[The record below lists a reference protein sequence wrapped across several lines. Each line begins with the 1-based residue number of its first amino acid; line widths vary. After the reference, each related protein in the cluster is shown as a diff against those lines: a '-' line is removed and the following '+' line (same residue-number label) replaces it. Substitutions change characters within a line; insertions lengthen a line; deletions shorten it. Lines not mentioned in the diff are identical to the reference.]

1 MKDHDIFQKYRLRR
15 HALDLEAFTV
25 NELRAVAGT
34 ERETIEGFIFN
45 LKQEIPGAFTQETV
59 KANRVGRPLTRYRL
73 TPEAIRRLAA
83 ENTALGMQLSVS
95 THARMAPIQIVE
107 PTVAPQMAVPGENV
121 ESWLTSLAP
130 SFTNAL
136 DEGAMLTVKPAQAVT
151 AQRGNVTTLLAD
163 QLTFT
168 MDEIVRAIKKLLTP
182 WQYLRLE
189 KQGWTAGSYTIKG
202 HAPVYLQ
209 VETEA
214 GKPTLKVRPLAT
226 HIPTTE
232 ELRLPAL
239 AEKISTM
246 KAGLILVTGIVGSGR
261 SKVMAALV
269 NGINIGQSERI
280 ATIEEPLCYFYPKSK
295 SYLEQKQVAID
306 SPDFGHALELA
317 LRNDA
322 DVVALSDISD
332 PNTFST
338 VLEAAERKVLF
349 CRISASAPAEAIRKM
364 VGLFPETDQPAVRSR
379 LAQNL
384 AGIISV
390 KGLPAKSGEGT
401 VVAAEVLQWR
411 RELREVIVDP
421 NKTVSISEAV
431 ATYDARESL
440 VDSVENLYKEGLIS
454 QETLT
459 RHSSN
464 H

>member
-1 MKDHDIFQKYRLRR
+1 MKDRDMFQKYRLRR
-15 HALDLEAFTV
+15 LALDLEAFTV

-34 ERETIEGFIFN
+34 TRETIEGFVFE

-59 KANRVGRPLTRYRL
+59 KANRVGRPLTRYHL
-73 TPEAIRRLAA
+73 TPKAIRRLAA
-83 ENTALGMQLSVS
+83 ENVDLGRRLSAD
-95 THARMAPIQIVE
+95 THAREAPVQVLE
-107 PTVAPQMAVPGENV
+107 ATAAPQMAVPAESV

-130 SFTNAL
+130 SFTSAL
-136 DEGAMLTVKPAQAVT
+136 DEGAMLTVKPAQAVI
-151 AQRGNVTTLLAD
+151 AQRGNVIEVLAD
-163 QLTFT
+163 HLTFT

-189 KQGWTAGSYTIKG
+189 KQGWTAGAYAIKG
-202 HAPVYLQ
+202 HAPMYLQ

-214 GKPTLKVRPLAT
+214 GQPTLKVRPLAT

-261 SKVMAALV
+261 SKTLAALV
-269 NGINIGQSERI
+269 NGINMGQSERI
-280 ATIEEPLCYFYPKSK
+280 ATIEEPLHYFYPKSK

-306 SPDFGHALELA
+306 SPDFGPALELA

-322 DVVALSDISD
+322 GIVALSGISD
-332 PNTFST
+332 PDTFST
-338 VLEAAERKVLF
+338 VLEAAERRVLF

-364 VGLFPETDQPAVRSR
+364 VGLYPETGQPSVRSR

-390 KGLPAKSGEGT
+390 KGLPGKSGEGT
-401 VVAAEVLQWR
+401 VVATEVLEWR
-411 RELREVIVDP
+411 RELRDVIVDP
-421 NKTVSISEAV
+421 EKTASISEAV
-431 ATYDARESL
+431 AKYDARESL
-440 VDSVENLYKEGLIS
+440 ADSVEKLYKEGLIS
-454 QETLT
+454 EETRA
-459 RHSSN
+459 RHAV
-464 H
+464 